1 MNKIEGV
8 LFAIIA
14 VLFIAGGTW
23 LVHYNHTVVE
33 QEKQL
38 IAEYEAQK
46 PVIKEIKRPDQCDDI
61 SARMA
66 WSEIHIGNKQ
76 YKNCWW
82 DQFDYRGSVET
93 RTSFMWIVCPNEV
106 DMPDSLKSY
115 KLNRVF
121 KKKDYIYEF
130 ECKWIDYSKVTVH

>member
-23 LVHYNHTVVE
+23 LIHHNHTVVE

-46 PVIKEIKRPDQCDDI
+46 PVIKEIKRPDQCDQI
-61 SARMA
+61 AGKMA
-66 WSEIHIGNKQ
+66 WSNIHINKN
-76 YKNCWW
+76 YSDCWF
-82 DQFDYRGSVET
+82 DNFDYDGVVENK
-93 RTSFMWIVCPNEV
+93 RSIMWIVCPSEV
-106 DMPDSLKSY
+106 NMPEILNSY
-115 KLNRVF
+115 KLNSVY
-121 KKKDYIYEF
+121 KKNTDYIYEF
-130 ECKWIDYSKVTVH
+130 ECKWIDYSKVMEH

>member
-14 VLFIAGGTW
+14 VLFIAGGTL
-23 LVHYNHTVVE
+23 LVHHNHIVAE

-38 IAEYEAQK
+38 IAEYEEQK
-46 PVIKEIKRPDQCDDI
+46 EPIKEIKRPDQCDDI

-66 WSEIHIGNKQ
+66 WSEIHTGNKQ
-76 YKNCWW
+76 YKNCWY
-82 DQFDYRGSVET
+82 DTFDYSGSSET

-106 DMPDSLKSY
+106 YMPDTLKSY
-115 KLNRVF
+115 KLNKVF

-130 ECKWIDYSKVTVH
+130 ECKWIDYSKVEVH

>member
-8 LFAIIA
+8 LFAIISI
-14 VLFIAGGTW
+14 LFIAGGIW
-23 LVHYNHTVVE
+23 LVHHNNTVVE
-33 QEKQL
+33 KEKQL
-38 IAEYEAQK
+38 IAEYDAQK
-46 PVIKEIKRPDQCDDI
+46 PVIKEIKLPDQCDDI

-66 WSEIHIGNKQ
+66 WSEIHINKQ
-76 YKNCWW
+76 YKNCWL
-82 DQFDYRGSVET
+82 DTFDYRGSGFN

-106 DMPDSLKSY
+106 DMPDLLKSY

-130 ECKWIDYSKVTVH
+130 ECKWIDYSKVMVH